1 MADKIIVG
9 MLIIMFSIA
18 IGWSIASLIRE
29 IKPLF
34 KNYKKGGKVEWIKD
48 KRQNTTYLIK

>member
-1 MADKIIVG
+1 METIADKIIVG

-18 IGWSIASLIRE
+18 FGWSITSLIRE

-34 KNYKKGGKVEWIKD
+34 KNYKKGGK
-48 KRQNTTYLIK
+48 